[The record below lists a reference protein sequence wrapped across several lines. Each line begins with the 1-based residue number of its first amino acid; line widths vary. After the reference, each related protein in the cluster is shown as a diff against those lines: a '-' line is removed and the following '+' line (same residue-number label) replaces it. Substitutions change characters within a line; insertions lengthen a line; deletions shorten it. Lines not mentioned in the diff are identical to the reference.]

1 MGKRGKN
8 MPLKI
13 VLINSSPKKD
23 GNTFYLLDKLMTEI
37 KTLGADAEIINLNEA
52 LLKLKVPFC
61 VCCSSPCNQSCYKG
75 TEVEGILNK
84 VSASDGVVFGSP
96 VYFGSMSAQLKA
108 FFDKCRN
115 ARATKAFLGKV
126 GCAVSVGATK
136 YGGQENTV
144 RAIHDCMLVMGMNL
158 IGDSSQVYGGG
169 HFGLCAHQPASS
181 DEYANKR
188 IEFLAERLVSEA
200 KKNAGSHK

>member
-1 MGKRGKN
+1 

-13 VLINSSPKKD
+13 VLINSSPKKN
-23 GNTFYLLDKLMTEI
+23 GNTFYLLDKMKKNIESY
-37 KTLGADAEIINLNEA
+37 GADAEILHLNEA
-52 LLKLKVPFC
+52 LLKLKNPFC

-75 TEVEGILNK
+75 TDFEKILNK
-84 VSASDGVVFGSP
+84 VYAADAVVFGSP

-115 ARATKAFLGKV
+115 ARAIKAFLKKP

-144 RAIHDCMLVMGMNL
+144 RAIHDCMLVMGMNI
-158 IGDSSQVYGGG
+158 IGDSSEVYGAG
-169 HFGLCAHQPASS
+169 HFGLCAHQPAEK

-188 IEFLAERLVSEA
+188 IEALSERIVREA
-200 KKNAGSHK
+200 SGK